1 MFKWIK
7 TCYGRC
13 TEFKAD
19 FGHVVLAAKA
29 TAPGAHYITPCK

>member
-1 MFKWIK
+1 MTRNKPPL
-7 TCYGRC
+7 TSCTYARRC

-29 TAPGAHYITPCK
+29 YTPGP